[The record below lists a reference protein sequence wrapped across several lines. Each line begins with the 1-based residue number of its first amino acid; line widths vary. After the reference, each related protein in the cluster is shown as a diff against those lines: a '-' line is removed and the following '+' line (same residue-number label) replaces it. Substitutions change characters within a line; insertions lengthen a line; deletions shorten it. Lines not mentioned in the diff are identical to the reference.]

1 MTTDPGNGQARTS
14 DTFPRQRVG
23 AHAATKTSRFRR
35 KSVSV
40 PAPLAGRRPGTEAG
54 DRVQPRVNGS
64 GGLPGPVPWARDP
77 ITVPLPAVAAAAAPA
92 AAAPAA
98 AAPAAAAAARSAAA
112 GLCALAV
119 VATVVPLAAIQIPDA
134 IAWSLPPRLAAG
146 GPAVVTSLLRTSGL
160 ALPVMAV
167 TGSLAAL
174 AVRWLRAG
182 PVLLTGLVL
191 LAAADALGGTART
204 VALIGADRSL
214 HGAGAGIA
222 MTGVVA
228 VVAERQ
234 PRRRQRHQPGEGRPA
249 AARLVLPGW
258 WAAFTVAGLA
268 AAPAL
273 MRNRVSSGGWPAALH
288 PYPWLSGAAL
298 AFGALY
304 ALLAEGTAVTTAR
317 NSFPAAERAQLTLL
331 TAPVAGICAI
341 AVAVTYRGGQAL
353 TVAAVAAAV
362 ALAGL
367 TAITARAGSGARFAV
382 VCAVTGFALAPA
394 AGAVTAVTAPAQS
407 TAESGGAVL
416 VAALCGAALSLLPRR
431 PHVRAMTSA
440 GLLLAAVGLAA
451 LDLAGLPAPSGRLL
465 AVLCVPLAGGLAAAL
480 TASLRAVGAAGALA
494 GLVLLLAGLVAGYL
508 AAACRAAARAHR
520 RHRRA
525 RGACRAGDGDRAL
538 GADRGGPHRRRRH
551 GAGLHRR
558 APEGPRTR

>member
-35 KSVSV
+35 KSVSG

-54 DRVQPRVNGS
+54 DRVQPRVDGS

-77 ITVPLPAVAAAAAPA
+77 ITVPLPAVAPPQPRPPQPGRRS
-92 AAAPAA
+92 PAA

-112 GLCALAV
+112 SLCALAV

-146 GPAVVTSLLRTSGL
+146 GPAVVTSLLRASGL
-160 ALPVMAV
+160 ALPAMAV

-191 LAAADALGGTART
+191 LAAADALGDTART

-234 PRRRQRHQPGEGRPA
+234 PRRRQRHQPGSREGRPA

-268 AAPAL
+268 AAPEL
-273 MRNRVSSGGWPAALH
+273 MRYRVSSGGWPAALQ
-288 PYPWLSGAAL
+288 PYPWL
-298 AFGALY
+298 
-304 ALLAEGTAVTTAR
+304 T
-317 NSFPAAERAQLTLL
+317 
-331 TAPVAGICAI
+331 
-341 AVAVTYRGGQAL
+341 RG
-353 TVAAVAAAV
+353 
-362 ALAGL
+362 
-367 TAITARAGSGARFAV
+367 GARFRRAV
-382 VCAVTGFALAPA
+382 RA
-394 AGAVTAVTAPAQS
+394 AGRGYRRDDGQEFLPGGRTGSADPA
-407 TAESGGAVL
+407 
-416 VAALCGAALSLLPRR
+416 
-431 PHVRAMTSA
+431 
-440 GLLLAAVGLAA
+440 
-451 LDLAGLPAPSGRLL
+451 
-465 AVLCVPLAGGLAAAL
+465 
-480 TASLRAVGAAGALA
+480 
-494 GLVLLLAGLVAGYL
+494 
-508 AAACRAAARAHR
+508 
-520 RHRRA
+520 
-525 RGACRAGDGDRAL
+525 
-538 GADRGGPHRRRRH
+538 H
-551 GAGLHRR
+551 GAGGGHLRDRR
-558 APEGPRTR
+558 GRHVPRGSGPDRGRRGRRGRAGRPRPPSRPGQAAAPASPWSAP